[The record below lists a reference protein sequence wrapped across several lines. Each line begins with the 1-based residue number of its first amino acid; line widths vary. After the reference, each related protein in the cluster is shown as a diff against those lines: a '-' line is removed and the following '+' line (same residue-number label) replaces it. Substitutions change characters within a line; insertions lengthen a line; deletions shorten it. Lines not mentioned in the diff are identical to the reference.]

1 MVIVP
6 PFKVFWGW
14 LGYGMF
20 LLSHAS
26 DPVWFLFV
34 PSIHVPT
41 QRCHCQW
48 IIRRY
53 FHEWSH
59 VNCDTILWNIGL
71 RCLVDNG
78 SALVFIIAWCGISD
92 DSSSKTRGFS
102 ELYIRHQG
110 HSELIRLDCLTNDRN
125 NWTQWLKPWIKR
137 LIQGHDY
144 FNHRSNKQ
152 DPVNRR
158 FQLALSLNELTS
170 WINRFVHY
178 LII

>member
-1 MVIVP
+1 
-6 PFKVFWGW
+6 
-14 LGYGMF
+14 MF
-20 LLSHAS
+20 LYPMKMFHLYPLTLWLLSHHLRSFGDGWATAYFFWVTLQIRF
-26 DPVWFLFV
+26 DFFFWFH
-34 PSIHVPT
+34 IPT

-59 VNCDTILWNIGL
+59 VNCDTMLLNIVL

-78 SALVFIIAWCGISD
+78 SALVFRIAWCGISD

-110 HSELIRLDCLTNDRN
+110 HSELIRLDCLTNDPN
-125 NWTQWLKPWIKR
+125 NWTHWLKPWIKR

-144 FNHRSNKQ
+144 FNHRSTMVLQ
-152 DPVNRR
+152 SHITRG
-158 FQLALSLNELTS
+158 T
-170 WINRFVHY
+170 
-178 LII
+178 